1 MTITQSLQQYL
12 EERQVPYEVTTH
24 ERTVCSSATA
34 DVGSIPSD
42 KLAKGVL
49 IRQRDGFLL
58 AVVPASCQVQLNNVG
73 RWLSKPVA
81 LATEDDV
88 TEIFSDCEPGSV
100 PPVAAAYGL
109 AAIIDDR
116 LEGLSDIYF
125 EGGDHCSLVH
135 VAGGD
140 FDRLMDGVPHARIG
154 ARSD

>member
-1 MTITQSLQQYL
+1 MTIAQSLQQYL
-12 EERQVPYEVTTH
+12 EERHVPYEVTTH
-24 ERTVCSSATA
+24 KRTVCSSATA
-34 DVGSIPSD
+34 HASSIPSD

-58 AVVPASCQVQLNNVG
+58 AVVPASCHVELSKVG

-88 TEIFSDCEPGSV
+88 TEIFGDCEPGSV
-100 PPVAAAYGL
+100 PPVGAAYGL
-109 AAIIDDR
+109 AAVMDDR

-125 EGGDHCSLVH
+125 EGGDHRSLVH
-135 VAGGD
+135 LAGDD